1 MRTAYYR
8 ATARDRG
15 QQRHADGNPAW
26 MHVSMTCQVRG
37 RFRCTG
43 GRISCRG
50 DGARP
55 GGPVRCGGIVCL
67 RAKAELTGSLFV
79 IIMLLVSA
87 GLGYTGLKH
96 LLLH

>member
-1 MRTAYYR
+1 MPYVIA
-8 ATARDRG
+8 AVVCLVVA
-15 QQRHADGNPAW
+15 Q
-26 MHVSMTCQVRG
+26 
-37 RFRCTG
+37 
-43 GRISCRG
+43 I
-50 DGARP
+50 
-55 GGPVRCGGIVCL
+55 GGIVCL